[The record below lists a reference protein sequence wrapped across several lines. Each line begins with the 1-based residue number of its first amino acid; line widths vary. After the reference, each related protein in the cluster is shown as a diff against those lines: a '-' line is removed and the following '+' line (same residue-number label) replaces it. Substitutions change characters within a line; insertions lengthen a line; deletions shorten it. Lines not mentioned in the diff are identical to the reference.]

1 MHASVPKTNKIVN
14 QINPI
19 TSKMPKETEQQ
30 YTAFLLY
37 AEIGSLEKLL
47 NYWQGTG
54 WRPEAT
60 ERRPELTALIEKLGK
75 PPALTTLKEWSGK
88 YHWVERRE
96 IKLAEDLQ
104 VLREKTKKIIAG
116 KKHKIAEAF
125 GLITNKK
132 LKQLKEG
139 ESVTTL
145 DLKQAWEMFQVE
157 LGKPTSRG
165 ELKAEPEQR
174 LPTPEEKEYG
184 KRLHKAVEWYL
195 EHEDEQQENIEKNN
209 KTR

>member
-1 MHASVPKTNKIVN
+1 MEQKALT
-14 QINPI
+14 
-19 TSKMPKETEQQ
+19 TSKLSKETEQQ

-47 NYWQGTG
+47 HYWQGTE

-60 ERRPELTALIEKLGK
+60 ERRPELTALIERLGK

-88 YHWVERRE
+88 HHWVERRE
-96 IKLAEDLQ
+96 IKLTEDLQ
-104 VLREKTKKIIAG
+104 ALREKTKKIVAN

-125 GLITNKK
+125 ALITSKK

-174 LPTPEEKEYG
+174 LLTPEEKEHG
-184 KRLHKAVEWYL
+184 KKVHEAVAWYL
-195 EHEDEQQENIEKNN
+195 EQQHKKEKDH
-209 KTR
+209 